1 MMLMVTIM
9 TILTIETRLLIM
21 MMIVGDAVENYI
33 ADWDWG
39 RGKGTWLDLLYLHI
53 LRKGEGSQ

>member
-1 MMLMVTIM
+1 MVTIM
-9 TILTIETRLLIM
+9 TILTIETKLLIM

-39 RGKGTWLDLLYLHI
+39 RGKGPGSIYSIYI
-53 LRKGEGSQ
+53 LGKGEGSQ

>member
-1 MMLMVTIM
+1 M

>member
-1 MMLMVTIM
+1 
-9 TILTIETRLLIM
+9 M

-39 RGKGTWLDLLYLHI
+39 RGKGHGSIYSIYI
-53 LRKGEGSQ
+53 LGKGEGSQ